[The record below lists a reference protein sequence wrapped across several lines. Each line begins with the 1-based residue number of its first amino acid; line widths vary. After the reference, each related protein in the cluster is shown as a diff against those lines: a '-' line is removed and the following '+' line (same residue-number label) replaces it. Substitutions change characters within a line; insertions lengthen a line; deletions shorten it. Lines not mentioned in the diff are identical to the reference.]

1 MPRPQSEAQARS
13 RAPVPKARRK
23 LAWKGMHM
31 KLRSKIQHSMI
42 MVITVTLLAAYALTT
57 LVIYRQNVNLMEQ
70 ETRQEANYIV
80 KAIEISGTD
89 YLKQMDEVEKN
100 TRITLIDSAGD
111 VLYDST
117 EDAVT
122 LQNHKNRP
130 EIKAAHKNGTGQEVR
145 RSTTMSKEMFYYAK
159 LLPDGNVLRVSKTM
173 NTAFHTAIAILPV
186 MALIALVALG
196 FAYLL
201 ARQQV
206 AKLIRPINELNLEEP
221 LENEVYEELTPLLE
235 SIDKQN
241 KEKEA
246 IANMRKE
253 FSANV
258 SHELKTPLTSISGY
272 AEIMKSGIVKPED
285 MPRFSEKIYNEARRL
300 ITLVEDIIKLSHLD
314 EGKVELER
322 QDVDLYEL
330 TREIIS
336 RLSPQASAKKVHMEL
351 TGESVIYNGVRQIL
365 DEMVYNICENAIK
378 YNKEGGEI
386 RVWVGNTLNGK
397 KIIVTDTGIGI
408 PKEQQERIFERF
420 YRVDKSHSKEIGG
433 TGLGLS
439 IVKHGAIL
447 HNAKI
452 HVDSELGK
460 GTRMEL
466 TF

>member
-1 MPRPQSEAQARS
+1 
-13 RAPVPKARRK
+13 
-23 LAWKGMHM
+23 M

-42 MVITVTLLAAYALTT
+42 MVITVTLLAAYAMTT

-70 ETRQEANYIV
+70 ETRQEAGYIV
-80 KAIEISGTD
+80 KAIEISGSD

-100 TRITLIDSAGD
+100 TRITLIDEAGD

-130 EIKAAHKNGTGQEVR
+130 EIKAAHKNGIGQEVR
-145 RSTTMSKEMFYYAK
+145 RSSTLSEEMFYYAE

-173 NTAFHTAIAILPV
+173 NTALHTAISILPV
-186 MALIALVALG
+186 MAIIAVVALA

-201 ARQQV
+201 SRQQV
-206 AKLIRPINELNLEEP
+206 AKLIRPINELDLDEP
-221 LENEVYEELTPLLE
+221 LENDVYEELTPLLE

-322 QDVDLYEL
+322 EDVDLYEL

-336 RLSPQASAKKVHMEL
+336 RLAPQASAKKVHMEL

-365 DEMVYNICENAIK
+365 DEMIYNICENAIK
-378 YNKEGGEI
+378 YNKEGGEL
-386 RVWVGNTLNGK
+386 RVWAGNTLNGK
-397 KIIVTDTGIGI
+397 KVIVTDTGIGI
-408 PKEQQERIFERF
+408 PEDQKERIFERF